1 MTLGTT
7 ERNLDYDVDNL
18 SLGNKTKAH
27 FLGYDNLEE
36 LNKDLANLN
45 HESEEYSVLIDLKN
59 HLETEQQKAT
69 ETTINLK
76 EFSFNTDEEVN
87 ALFEDLSYQN
97 LDFYF
102 KTNGRETTNQYLTE
116 LNKTKLI
123 NIEKNNNLVYGYCD
137 GSNMA
142 LKDLTPDNE
151 ALFFGI
157 SARFKKILNRNETIT
172 KLNEKLRKLNK
183 GNVNLKENEKKKL
196 LKETT
201 EILTLIT
208 TKKEQIKQLQYK
220 SKMAK
225 RLIKASIVGFC

>member
-7 ERNLDYDVDNL
+7 ERNLNYDVDNL

-27 FLGYDNLEE
+27 FLGYNNLEE

-157 SARFKKILNRNETIT
+157 SARFKKILKKNENIT
-172 KLNEKLRKLNK
+172 KTKDKLKKLS
-183 GNVNLKENEKKKL
+183 LENGELEENGKKKI
-196 LKETT
+196 LKQTT
-201 EILTLIT
+201 EFLNFINVQ
-208 TKKEQIKQLQYK
+208 KKAIKELQFK
-220 SKMAK
+220 NKVA
-225 RLIKASIVGFC
+225 RNLIKPSIVGFC

>member
-116 LNKTKLI
+116 LNKTKII
-123 NIEKNNNLVYGYCD
+123 NIGKDENLVYGYCD
-137 GSNMA
+137 GSNLA

-157 SARFKKILNRNETIT
+157 KSRFKAILNRNETIT